1 MKNNN
6 NQTTNIFPN
15 IIFTSVTIIWI
26 TILSC
31 FGCAPIDVRID
42 YNKKVNFEKYKT
54 YGVIDNEQPDIVDI
68 NISKEALDDL
78 IVGAIDKALMEQGF
92 YRDKDPDFYITY
104 YFVVDAKTNEYI
116 VQGYYSDI
124 YYSNLGYGGPPPVSS
139 ATLENKQLRKSTYE
153 QGMLMLDIVDSKTK
167 ERIWR
172 GYAQSRIGI
181 YKEPEKQKERATTAI
196 NKILANFPP

>member
-1 MKNNN
+1 MKHNNKS
-6 NQTTNIFPN
+6 TTNIRPN
-15 IIFTSVTIIWI
+15 KIFNRVTAIWI
-26 TILSC
+26 IILFC
-31 FGCAPIDVRID
+31 YGCAPIDVRVD

-54 YGVIDNEQPDIVDI
+54 YGVINNEQPDIVDI
-68 NISKEALDDL
+68 KISKEALDDL
-78 IVGAIDKALMEQGF
+78 IVGAIDNALIKQGF

-116 VQGYYSDI
+116 IQGYYSDI

-139 ATLENKQLRKSTYE
+139 ATLENEQLRKTTYE
-153 QGMLMLDIVDSKTK
+153 QGMLMLDIVDSQTK

-181 YKEPEKQKERATTAI
+181 YKEPEKQKERLKTAI